1 MLIINNLAGITS
13 CNANLCQ
20 SQVTRGMDPINFEHD
35 SDLCRGNAGPLVTE
49 RQLPEPAAAP
59 GSWPAGVRART
70 GLSAALGS
78 WQVPL
83 AAPHRANAAA
93 HRSNGAS
100 QSADMAG
107 DFMDLTYEPAGPTA
121 CSSEEAVGQLPSARP
136 PFAAP
141 FADAG
146 GAEGLAAVP
155 QPEDK
160 AMPDAAECLGGSP
173 QQLQDQ
179 DGSAAGDT
187 RNATGQSAAEQDIVS
202 PGRAMRTDLERLRSE
217 KHARWLEQQG
227 RGRSGDGAGP
237 SSRGEAASGAAGR
250 DEQEASV
257 EGTRDYMAGE
267 VSEGAVA
274 ADGALSGSRADMEE
288 SGRAKGTAKCGI
300 CWSYITSAMVRH

>member
-1 MLIINNLAGITS
+1 
-13 CNANLCQ
+13 
-20 SQVTRGMDPINFEHD
+20 MDPINCEHG
-35 SDLCRGNAGPLVTE
+35 SDLCRGNTGPLVTE
-49 RQLPEPAAAP
+49 RQLPEPAAAL

-93 HRSNGAS
+93 HRSDGAS
-100 QSADMAG
+100 QSAEMAG

-187 RNATGQSAAEQDIVS
+187 RSAAERSAAEGAEDIVS
-202 PGRAMRTDLERLRSE
+202 PGRATRTDLERLRSE

-237 SSRGEAASGAAGR
+237 SSREEAASGAAGR
-250 DEQEASV
+250 NEQEASV
-257 EGTRDYMAGE
+257 EGTRGNMTGGI
-267 VSEGAVA
+267 SENAVA